1 VAFFGTLWDVKLLRP
16 LRQRDFALLW
26 TGMTVSLLGD
36 GIYLVAIAWQVYDL
50 DNDPVSLSL
59 VGLAFTGGMVAFL
72 LTGGIVSDR
81 IERRRVLI
89 GADLVRAAVLLVIAV
104 LSLSGAL
111 EVWHLVCLVVLF
123 GAGEAF
129 FGPAFGA
136 LVPDI
141 VAAEQLVQANSL
153 DQFVRQASA
162 RLLGPALGGFVVA
175 LAGTGGAFLIDA
187 GTFLVSAACIW
198 ALRVRS
204 VAVPEDAER
213 SLRRELREGT
223 RFVRDQA
230 WLWSTLV
237 AASLTVLFFIGPLE
251 VLLPY
256 VVRNDLDAGPGSYGA
271 IMAAAGVGAVAASLA
286 LGQRGLPERRYLTLM
301 YVVWSVGTLPLV
313 GYALGTAVWQLM
325 VFAVFFG
332 ACITAGSVVW
342 GTLMQARVPPD
353 LRGRV
358 HSLDWFVSI
367 GLSPLSFALTA
378 PVSKAIGV
386 EATLIV
392 AGVVPMVCTAAL
404 FFVGRLRAD
413 EERNPL
419 AGEVPMADGVAD
431 RALAGG

>member
-1 VAFFGTLWDVKLLRP
+1 MKLLRP
-16 LRQRDFALLW
+16 LGERDFALLW

-50 DNDPVSLSL
+50 ENDPVALSL

-72 LTGGIVSDR
+72 LTGGIISDR
-81 IERRRVLI
+81 VERRRVLI
-89 GADLVRAAVLLVIAV
+89 GADLVRAGVLLTIGA
-104 LSLSGAL
+104 LSLAGTL
-111 EVWHLVCLVVLF
+111 EVWHLVCLVALF

-136 LVPDI
+136 LVPDV
-141 VAAEQLVQANSL
+141 VATEHLVQANSL
-153 DQFVRQASA
+153 DQLVRQSSA
-162 RLLGPALGGFVVA
+162 RLVGPALGGLIVA

-187 GTFLVSAACIW
+187 GTFLFSAACIW

-204 VAVPEDAER
+204 LPAPDAER

-237 AASLTVLFFIGPLE
+237 AASLAILFFLGPLE

-256 VVRNDLDAGPGSYGA
+256 VVRNELDAGPGSYGA
-271 IMAAAGVGAVAASLA
+271 IMAAAGVGAVVASLA
-286 LGQRGLPERRYLTLM
+286 LSQRGLPRKRYLTLM
-301 YVVWSVGTLPLV
+301 YIVWSVGTLPLV
-313 GYALGTAVWQLM
+313 GYAIGTAVWQLM
-325 VFAVFFG
+325 LFAIFFG

-342 GTLMQARVPPD
+342 GTLMQARVPPE

-367 GLSPLSFALTA
+367 GLAPLSFALTG
-378 PVSKAIGV
+378 PVSNAIGV
-386 EATLIV
+386 RATLIL
-392 AGVVPMVCTAAL
+392 AGVVPMVATAAL
-404 FFVGRLRAD
+404 FFVARLRRD

-419 AGEVPMADGVAD
+419 PIDDGQAVAGAAAAAAASGSGTPAIS
-431 RALAGG
+431 

>member
-1 VAFFGTLWDVKLLRP
+1 VKLLRP
-16 LRQRDFALLW
+16 LGERDFALLW

-50 DNDPVSLSL
+50 ENDPVALSL

-72 LTGGIVSDR
+72 LTGGIISDR
-81 IERRRVLI
+81 VERRRVLI
-89 GADLVRAAVLLVIAV
+89 GADLVRAGVLLTIGA
-104 LSLSGAL
+104 LSLAGKL
-111 EVWHLVCLVVLF
+111 EVWHLVGLVALF

-136 LVPDI
+136 LVPDV
-141 VAAEQLVQANSL
+141 VATEHLVQANSL
-153 DQFVRQASA
+153 DQLVRQSSA
-162 RLLGPALGGFVVA
+162 RLVGPALGGLIVA

-187 GTFLVSAACIW
+187 GTFLFSAACIW

-204 VAVPEDAER
+204 LPAPEAER

-237 AASLTVLFFIGPLE
+237 AASLAILFFLGPLE

-256 VVRNDLDAGPGSYGA
+256 VVRNELDAGPGSYGA
-271 IMAAAGVGAVAASLA
+271 IMAAAGVGAVVASLA
-286 LGQRGLPERRYLTLM
+286 LSQRGLPRKRYLTLM
-301 YVVWSVGTLPLV
+301 YIVWSVGTLPLV
-313 GYALGTAVWQLM
+313 GYAIGTAVWQLM
-325 VFAVFFG
+325 LFAIFFG

-342 GTLMQARVPPD
+342 GTLMQARVPPE

-367 GLSPLSFALTA
+367 GLAPLSFALTG
-378 PVSKAIGV
+378 PVSNAIGV
-386 EATLIV
+386 QTTLIL
-392 AGVVPMVCTAAL
+392 AGVVPMVATAAL
-404 FFVGRLRAD
+404 FFVARLRRD

-419 AGEVPMADGVAD
+419 PIDDGQAVAGAAAAAAASGSGTPAIS
-431 RALAGG
+431 

>member
-1 VAFFGTLWDVKLLRP
+1 VKLLRP
-16 LRQRDFALLW
+16 LGERDFALLW

-50 DNDPVSLSL
+50 ENDPVALSL

-72 LTGGIVSDR
+72 LTGGIISDR
-81 IERRRVLI
+81 VERRRVLI
-89 GADLVRAAVLLVIAV
+89 GADLVRAGVLLTIGA
-104 LSLSGAL
+104 LSLAGTL
-111 EVWHLVCLVVLF
+111 EVWHLVCLVALF

-136 LVPDI
+136 LVPDV
-141 VAAEQLVQANSL
+141 VATEHLVQANSL
-153 DQFVRQASA
+153 DQLVRQSSA
-162 RLLGPALGGFVVA
+162 RLVGPALGGLIVA

-187 GTFLVSAACIW
+187 GTFLFSAACIW

-204 VAVPEDAER
+204 LPAPEAER

-237 AASLTVLFFIGPLE
+237 AASLAILFFLGPLE

-256 VVRNDLDAGPGSYGA
+256 VVRNELDAGPGSYGA
-271 IMAAAGVGAVAASLA
+271 IMAAAGVGAVVASLA
-286 LGQRGLPERRYLTLM
+286 LSQRGLPRKRYLTLM
-301 YVVWSVGTLPLV
+301 YIVWSVGTLPLV
-313 GYALGTAVWQLM
+313 GYAIGTAVWQLM
-325 VFAVFFG
+325 LFAIFFG

-342 GTLMQARVPPD
+342 GTLMQARVPPE

-367 GLSPLSFALTA
+367 GLAPLSFALTG
-378 PVSKAIGV
+378 PVSNAIGV
-386 EATLIV
+386 QATLIL
-392 AGVVPMVCTAAL
+392 AGVVPMVATAAL
-404 FFVGRLRAD
+404 FFIARLRRD

-419 AGEVPMADGVAD
+419 PIDDDQAVAGAAAAAAASGSGTPAIS
-431 RALAGG
+431 